1 MSRGRNTEN
10 PASGEDSMFRLTMAC
25 ILVATAVFGLIQTAI
40 SHDGRSLAETKPI
53 TQVVIPGY

>member
-10 PASGEDSMFRLTMAC
+10 PASGGDSMFRLTMAC
-25 ILVATAVFGLIQTAI
+25 ILVATAVFGLIHTAI